1 MKPFIS
7 YRSLPVDQT
16 FHSFGDDDKVCAC
29 GGVAVVVGSKSGNLN
44 YLGVFKISELPTL
57 ANCRCCL
64 HVSIQFKLLDVK
76 LLCTLSITLLL
87 SRICSKSGS
96 VHIIK

>member
-16 FHSFGDDDKVCAC
+16 FLVLTMMTRCVPV
-29 GGVAVVVGSKSGNLN
+29 GVARLLVGSKSGNLS

-57 ANCRCCL
+57 N
-64 HVSIQFKLLDVK
+64 
-76 LLCTLSITLLL
+76 
-87 SRICSKSGS
+87 
-96 VHIIK
+96 